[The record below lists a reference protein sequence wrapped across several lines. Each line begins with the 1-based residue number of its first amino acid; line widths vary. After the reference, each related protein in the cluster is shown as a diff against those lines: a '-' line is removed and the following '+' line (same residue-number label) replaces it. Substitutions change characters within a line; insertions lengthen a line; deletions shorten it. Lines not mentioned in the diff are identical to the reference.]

1 MPKKAKTVKVLDD
14 IESVKID
21 AKITKFSKVNEI
33 ETGRVDYHH
42 DDSNPGSV
50 NVSSSQQE
58 FFYGRDSAAKPFKD

>member
-1 MPKKAKTVKVLDD
+1 MKVLDD

-21 AKITKFSKVNEI
+21 TKMTKFSKVNEI
-33 ETGRVDYHH
+33 ETGRVGYQY
-42 DDSNPGSV
+42 DDSNPGSA